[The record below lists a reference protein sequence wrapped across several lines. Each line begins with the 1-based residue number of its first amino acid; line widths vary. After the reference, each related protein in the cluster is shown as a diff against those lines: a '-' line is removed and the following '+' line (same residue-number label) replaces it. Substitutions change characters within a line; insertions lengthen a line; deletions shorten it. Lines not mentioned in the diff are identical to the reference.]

1 MVDLITAL
9 NNNLEIAEIPL
20 KYRIDNDRDQ
30 VDYEHEEYDDKYDDS
45 ESKEDSD
52 QVDYEHEE
60 YDDKYDDSESKE
72 DYSNN
77 RQG

>member
-20 KYRIDNDRDQ
+20 KYRIDNDVDQ
-30 VDYEHEEYDDKYDDS
+30 VDYGHEEYDG
-45 ESKEDSD
+45 E
-52 QVDYEHEE
+52 
-60 YDDKYDDSESKE
+60 YDDSESKE